1 MFATILLL
9 IAVILITALS
19 LWWFRKTAI
28 RIESLR
34 KENVDL
40 NLSFE
45 KLKAESQSAQAA
57 LNSSLSEAK
66 SNNEKL
72 CAQIS
77 DLNINLGKSR
87 EENSSLST
95 RLLLQQQENE
105 TRERRREEQ
114 EKAMEERFKNLANE
128 ILRQN
133 TADLKIQNEERLN
146 EILSPL
152 KNNIDEFRKTVTDT
166 YNNEA
171 RERFSL
177 SERIR
182 ELVALNQTIS
192 KQAKDLSDALRGDS
206 KVQGDWGEMVLES
219 ILEKSG
225 LQKDE
230 EYFTQATTDENGN
243 TLRNEDGSLLRPDVV
258 VKYPDGR
265 FVVIDSKVSLTAFV
279 DYANADDE
287 DGRNGAA
294 IRTFVL

>member
-19 LWWFRKTAI
+19 LWWFRKSAI

-166 YNNEA
+166 
-171 RERFSL
+171 
-177 SERIR
+177 
-182 ELVALNQTIS
+182 
-192 KQAKDLSDALRGDS
+192 
-206 KVQGDWGEMVLES
+206 
-219 ILEKSG
+219 
-225 LQKDE
+225 
-230 EYFTQATTDENGN
+230 
-243 TLRNEDGSLLRPDVV
+243 
-258 VKYPDGR
+258 
-265 FVVIDSKVSLTAFV
+265 
-279 DYANADDE
+279 
-287 DGRNGAA
+287 
-294 IRTFVL
+294 